1 MSNANPKFAL
11 INFNMP
17 KHLKYSLDRLCKFKH
32 ISRTAVINMI
42 LEDWV
47 RKELEL
53 LENDGRIYELMS
65 GLEETITRSVLYHR
79 DESNEIESFK
89 PKSKSWEDSY

>member
-1 MSNANPKFAL
+1 MSNADPKFAL

-17 KHLKYSLDRLCKFKH
+17 KHLKYSLDRLCKFKN

-65 GLEETITRSVLYHR
+65 GLENTITRSVLYHK
-79 DESNEIESFK
+79 DESNEVEPFK